1 MQISVCIKRVLWG
14 CRNTHIQRECTYMC
28 VCSAFVPGGERRLVW
43 TAHKTFAQ
51 RERRAQ
57 KWRLICAPCAHLWLT
72 SGVYVHTHG
81 AIVYTKGWMGRDG
94 ERDRK
99 RALEWLWLWSASR
112 RWWNGLATRLTA
124 AKCII
129 VNKIEY
135 SLHRGNNNFSLK
147 QEKKLYLFK
156 ENANK
161 RYCSIFF

>member
-1 MQISVCIKRVLWG
+1 MQKHAYTERVHL
-14 CRNTHIQRECTYMC
+14 C
-28 VCSAFVPGGERRLVW
+28 VCVVLLCPVESAGWCELLTKHLHRESDEHKSGGLFAPLRAFV
-43 TAHKTFAQ
+43 TD
-51 RERRAQ
+51 
-57 KWRLICAPCAHLWLT
+57 KWRVRT
-72 SGVYVHTHG
+72 HTHG

-94 ERDRK
+94 ERDGK

-112 RWWNGLATRLTA
+112 RWWNGLATTLTA